1 MRMTMDEIA
10 SCLKTDVAGLACDNG
25 IICSVATDSKKIS
38 KNGLFVCIK
47 GQKADGHDFV
57 TEALK
62 NGASAILAQK
72 PLPQIPIPVFVVED
86 TVKALGKL
94 ATCWRNKTGAIVVGV
109 TGTAG
114 KTTLKEVLSS
124 ILSEHGKV
132 AKSQLNHNN
141 QIGLPISILETDGDE
156 KFWIMEAG
164 ISHDG
169 DMDDLGAILNPDIG
183 LVLNAGAGHL
193 EGLAKKGVAWHKARL
208 FNYLAPGGKAVI
220 CADYPELVQE
230 TKKYGVEFVT
240 FTTKPQDHDLEWYSR
255 SRDDTDET
263 CELMLDGNI
272 CKIKMPLSGEAG
284 EEVSIAAGTCAAL
297 LGLSISEISSGFSN
311 VKLPPQRFNEETI
324 ASWHVIDDSY
334 NANPLSM
341 KRMLQIGKAKANSLG
356 RPFYAI
362 LGEMGELG
370 RDTGILHEELGK
382 TLGELKPDFVFFKGK
397 SFEDFRKGFLA
408 IQPCN
413 NGKLYLINDA
423 SDFESL
429 LKKTILQGQSMNTG
443 GVILF
448 KGSRSNKLEM
458 FVRSFKEIIV
468 PRVAH
473 NVL

>member
-1 MRMTMDEIA
+1 MRMTMNEIA
-10 SCLKTDVAGLACDNG
+10 SCLETDVAGLACDSD
-25 IICSVATDSKKIS
+25 IICSVATDSKKVS

-57 TEALK
+57 SEALK

-72 PLPQIPIPVFVVED
+72 PLPQISIPVFVVED
-86 TVKALGKL
+86 TVQALGKL
-94 ATCWRNKTGAIVVGV
+94 AACWRKKTGAIVVGV

-114 KTTLKEVLSS
+114 KTTLKEVLSA

-141 QIGLPISILETDGDE
+141 QIGLPISILETEGDE
-156 KFWIMEAG
+156 NFWIMEAG

-193 EGLAKKGVAWHKARL
+193 EGLGEKGVAWNKARL
-208 FNYLAPGGKAVI
+208 FNYLAPGGKAII

-230 TKKYGVEFVT
+230 TKKYGVEFVA

-255 SRDDTDET
+255 SRDDIDET
-263 CELMLDGNI
+263 CELVLDGNI

-284 EEVSIAAGTCAAL
+284 EEVSLAAGTCAAL

-311 VKLPPQRFNEETI
+311 VKLPPHRFNEETI
-324 ASWHVIDDSY
+324 ASWLIIDDTY

-341 KRMLQIGKAKANSLG
+341 KRMLQIAKAKASSPG

-370 RDTGILHEELGK
+370 KDTGILHEELGK

-397 SFEDFRKGFLA
+397 SFEDFKKGFFA
-408 IQPCN
+408 VQPGN
-413 NGKLYLINDA
+413 NEKLCLINDA

-429 LKKTILQGQSMNTG
+429 LGKTILQGQSMNTG

-448 KGSRSNKLEM
+448 KGSRSNKLET
-458 FVRSFKEIIV
+458 FVRSFKEIV
-468 PRVAH
+468 ESRAGH

>member
-1 MRMTMDEIA
+1 MRMTMYDIA
-10 SCLKTDVAGLACDNG
+10 SCLKTFVAGFANDSD

-57 TEALK
+57 PEALK

-72 PLPQIPIPVFVVED
+72 PLPQVPIPVFVVED

-94 ATCWRNKTGAIVVGV
+94 AACWRKKTEAIVVGV

-114 KTTLKEVLSS
+114 KTTLKEVLAS
-124 ILSEHGKV
+124 ILSKRGKV

-141 QIGLPISILETDGDE
+141 QIGLPLSILETDGDE
-156 KFWIMEAG
+156 NFWIMEAG

-183 LVLNAGAGHL
+183 VVLNAGAGHL
-193 EGLAKKGVAWHKARL
+193 EGLGKKGVAWNKARL
-208 FNYLAPGGKAVI
+208 FNYLAPCGKAVI

-230 TKKYGVEFVT
+230 TKTYDVEVVE
-240 FTTKPQDHDLEWYSR
+240 FTTKSRDHDSEWYSR
-255 SRDDTDET
+255 SRDDVDET
-263 CELMLDGNI
+263 CELMLAGNI

-297 LGLSISEISSGFSN
+297 LGLSTSEISCGFSN

-324 ASWHVIDDSY
+324 GSWLIIDDSY

-341 KRMLQIGKAKANSLG
+341 KRMLQIAKQRANSLG
-356 RPFYAI
+356 APFCAI

-370 RDTGILHEELGK
+370 KDTGLLHEELGK
-382 TLGELKPDFVFFKGK
+382 LLGELKPDFVFFKGK
-397 SFEDFRKGFLA
+397 SFEDFKKGFFA
-408 IQPCN
+408 IQPDN
-413 NGKLYLINDA
+413 NEKLCLVDDD

-429 LKKTILQGQSMNTG
+429 LKKTILQDQSMNTG

-448 KGSRSNKLEM
+448 KGSRSNKLEI
-458 FVRSFKEIIV
+458 FVRSFKEIIE
-468 PRVAH
+468 PRVSH